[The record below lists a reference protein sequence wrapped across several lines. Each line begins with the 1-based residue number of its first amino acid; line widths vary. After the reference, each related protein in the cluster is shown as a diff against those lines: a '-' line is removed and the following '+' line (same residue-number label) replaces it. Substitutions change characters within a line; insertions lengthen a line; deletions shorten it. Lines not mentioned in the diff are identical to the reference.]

1 MRGRGKRKGNDTR
14 YINFNSTS
22 NNSWN
27 NSCIMGRRLTE
38 AKKEYHR
45 LYMLKY
51 RQTEKYK
58 AYHKWYTKTA
68 KRRAWLRSFK
78 AKMRLTE
85 EGRLK
90 LNQVSREYRKTEK
103 YKKYYAKYSQ
113 LPRVKE
119 SGRLRARLY
128 RMRKRE
134 ANALKKE
141 LKTTTPNST
150 GVFKSTYQGA

>member
-1 MRGRGKRKGNDTR
+1 M
-14 YINFNSTS
+14 
-22 NNSWN
+22 
-27 NSCIMGRRLTE
+27 TE
-38 AKKEYHR
+38 QQREYHR
-45 LYMLKY
+45 LY
-51 RQTEKYK
+51 RQTEKYR
-58 AYHKWYTKTA
+58 AYQRWWGKTA
-68 KRRAWLRSFK
+68 RRRAWLRSNK

-128 RMRKRE
+128 RIRRRE
-134 ANALKKE
+134 ANAFKKE
-141 LKTTTPNST
+141 LKTTTPHAT